1 MTSFAEILAALEEQY
16 SAVVSN
22 PPIPAERRL
31 KFRYPLALSVRFRAL
46 SGTSSISGAGRTV
59 NVSSRGVL
67 VVSQHA
73 VSQHDIRV
81 GARLELKIEWPPL
94 LDRSIPLQLFAL
106 GRVVRCRAIDFAAAF
121 EQHEFR
127 TMRSSSQP
135 PAGSGGRVLEW
146 PAR

>member
-1 MTSFAEILAALEEQY
+1 M
-16 SAVVSN
+16 VS
-22 PPIPAERRL
+22 R
-31 KFRYPLALSVRFRAL
+31 
-46 SGTSSISGAGRTV
+46 
-59 NVSSRGVL
+59 
-67 VVSQHA
+67 HA

-121 EQHEFR
+121 EQHELR
-127 TMRSSSQP
+127 TMRSASQP